1 MHAGAAKW
9 QLYEFDERHDEVST
23 MDYSDRGNIATHL
36 VRCPNE
42 ASVLE
47 RFAESVQRVLSLQP
61 ESEAA
66 VLSTAELAFRWRG
79 LEFARAR
86 IVHEPG
92 SFRTGPQIVFGIG
105 AEERV
110 LEERSEPDFA
120 DLVRR
125 LHTTRGPHGACH
137 QPLWRLH
144 AERWLESL
152 VIRDLSALDERLD
165 SSCLYSQ
172 GRHFPPQTV
181 PCSTC
186 WPRLVRNVSPSWN

>member
-1 MHAGAAKW
+1 M
-9 QLYEFDERHDEVST
+9 
-23 MDYSDRGNIATHL
+23 
-36 VRCPNE
+36 
-42 ASVLE
+42 
-47 RFAESVQRVLSLQP
+47 
-61 ESEAA
+61 
-66 VLSTAELAFRWRG
+66 
-79 LEFARAR
+79 
-86 IVHEPG
+86 HEPG

-125 LHTTRGPHGACH
+125 LHATRGPHGARH

-144 AERWLESL
+144 PERWLESL